1 MGIELEATSGACI
14 GVLGAGE
21 SGLGAA
27 FLARAKGFEVFLSD
41 RAPIG
46 EAQVAELEAMG
57 ARWENGQHTLETLA
71 ACALVVKSP
80 GVPGDAPV
88 VQALRKRGVPIVSE
102 IEFAGRYTRAKKI
115 CVTGSNGK
123 TTTVSLLY
131 HMLKKAGRDVVL
143 AGNIGSSFARQVAK
157 GEHDYYV
164 LELSSFQLE
173 DMYDF
178 KADIAVI
185 LNITPDHLDRYGY
198 DMQRYVDAKF
208 RITRNLTESECF
220 IYSSDDAETMGRL
233 AKMELSARRLPFSQ
247 RMKEA
252 QGAWSDGE
260 AVHFAVQEG
269 EAWEMPI
276 RDFSLRGKHNVNNS
290 MVAGIVGEVLRLP
303 REVIRASLH
312 DFVGIPHRLE
322 LVGEV
327 EGVRYIN
334 DSKATNVDAVWY
346 ALESMKT
353 PVVWI
358 AGGTDKGNDYSALQG
373 FVREK
378 VHALVCLGVDNAK
391 LRTAFAGLVDTFVE
405 TRSAEEAVREA
416 HRLAR
421 AGDTVLLSPACA
433 SFDLFKSYE
442 DRGDQFKQWVKR
454 L

>member
-1 MGIELEATSGACI
+1 MDITRVRL

-27 FLARAKGFEVFLSD
+27 YLGRKKGFEVFLSD

-46 EAQVAELEAMG
+46 ESQVAELESIG
-57 ARWENGQHTLETLA
+57 AQWESGHHSLDRLA

-80 GVPGDAPV
+80 GVPSDSPV
-88 VQALRKRGVPIVSE
+88 VLALRERGVPVISE
-102 IEFAGRYTRAKKI
+102 IEFAGRYTQAKTV

-123 TTTVSLLY
+123 TTTVSLIY
-131 HMLKKAGRDVVL
+131 HMLKKAGFDVVL

-157 GEHDYYV
+157 GDHAYYV

-173 DMYDF
+173 DMYEF
-178 KADIAVI
+178 KADVAVL

-198 DMQRYVDAKF
+198 DMQRYADAKL
-208 RITRNLTESECF
+208 RIVRNQTASDFF
-220 IYSSDDAETMGRL
+220 IYSSDDEEIQRGLLRVKIGGRL
-233 AKMELSARRLPFSQ
+233 LPFSQ
-247 RMKEA
+247 RNHGV
-252 QGAWSDGE
+252 QGAWSDGKM
-260 AVHFAVQEG
+260 VHFAVKAGEEWDFAVQEL
-269 EAWEMPI
+269 
-276 RDFSLRGKHNVNNS
+276 SLRGMHNVNNS
-290 MVAGIVGEVLRLP
+290 MAAGVVGEVIGIP
-303 REVIRASLH
+303 REVICESLY

-322 LVGEV
+322 LVREV
-327 EGVRYIN
+327 DGVRYIN

-358 AGGTDKGNDYSALQG
+358 AGGKDKGNDYSVLQG

-391 LRTAFAGLVDTFVE
+391 LRAAFGDLVETFVE
-405 TRSAEEAVREA
+405 TSSAETAVREA
-416 HRLAR
+416 QRLAR
-421 AGDTVLLSPACA
+421 PGDTVLLSPACA
-433 SFDLFKSYE
+433 SFDLFHNYE
-442 DRGDQFKQWVKR
+442 DRGDQFKQWVIR

>member
-1 MGIELEATSGACI
+1 MWYDALEAGGGCV

-27 FLARAKGFEVFLSD
+27 YLSRVKGFDVFLSD
-41 RAPIG
+41 CGEVDEPRAK
-46 EAQVAELEAMG
+46 ELESMG
-57 ARWENGQHTLETLA
+57 AQWEKGRHSLSRLA
-71 ACALVVKSP
+71 ECAVVVKSP
-80 GVPGDAPV
+80 GIPGDASV
-88 VQALRKRGVPIVSE
+88 VLALREKGVPVISE
-102 IEFAGRYTRAKKI
+102 IEFANHYTGAKKI

-131 HMLKKAGRDVVL
+131 HMLMKAGVDVALV
-143 AGNIGSSFARQVAK
+143 GNIGSSFARQVAK
-157 GEHDYYV
+157 GDHAYYV

-173 DMYDF
+173 DMYEF
-178 KADIAVI
+178 KADIAI
-185 LNITPDHLDRYGY
+185 LLNITPDRLDRYGY
-198 DMQRYVDAKF
+198 EMQRYVDAKF
-208 RITRNLTESECF
+208 RIVRNMTGTDSF
-220 IYSSDDAETMGRL
+220 IYSADDEETVRQL
-233 AKMELSARRLPFSQ
+233 AKMEIGARRLPFSQ
-247 RMKEA
+247 RRVEGL
-252 QGAWSDGE
+252 GAWRDKETLHFTVDAGE
-260 AVHFAVQEG
+260 G
-269 EAWEMPI
+269 WEMPVGEL
-276 RDFSLRGKHNVNNS
+276 SLRGLHNVNNS
-290 MVAGIVGEVLRLP
+290 MAAGLAGEVLQLP

-358 AGGTDKGNDYSALQG
+358 AGGTDKGNDYSALEG

-391 LRTAFAGLVDTFVE
+391 LRSAFEGLVDTFVE
-405 TRSAEEAVREA
+405 TRSAEDAVREA

-433 SFDLFKSYE
+433 SFDLFKNYE
-442 DRGDQFKQWVKR
+442 DRGEQFKQWVKR

>member
-1 MGIELEATSGACI
+1 MGDNALHPGVRV

-27 FLARAKGFEVFLSD
+27 FLARKLGFEVFVSD
-41 RAPIG
+41 MAPIG
-46 EAQVAELEAMG
+46 ERQAAELEAMG
-57 ARWENGQHTLETLA
+57 ALWESGQHTPAELE

-80 GVPGDAPV
+80 GVPGDAPMV
-88 VQALRKRGVPIVSE
+88 VLLRARGIPVVSE
-102 IEFAGRYTRAKKI
+102 IEFASRYTKAKMV

-131 HMLKKAGRDVVL
+131 HMLRKAGLDVVL
-143 AGNIGSSFARQVAK
+143 AGNIGSSFARQVAC
-157 GEHDYYV
+157 GEHACYV

-178 KADIAVI
+178 KSDVAIL

-208 RITRNLTESECF
+208 RISRNLTSSECF
-220 IYSSDDAETMGRL
+220 IYCSDDEVTMREMGRR
-233 AKMELSARRLPFSQ
+233 ALSARLLPFSQ
-247 RMKEA
+247 RERHG
-252 QGAWSDGE
+252 QTAWSDGE
-260 AVHFAVQEG
+260 RVIFQV
-269 EAWEMPI
+269 EAGREWGIGVREL
-276 RDFSLRGKHNVNNS
+276 SLRGMHNVYNS
-290 MVAGIVGEVLRLP
+290 MAAGIAGSVLGVDEGL
-303 REVIRASLH
+303 IRASLM

-327 EGVRYIN
+327 DGVRYIN
-334 DSKATNVDAVWY
+334 DSKATNVDAAWY

-358 AGGTDKGNDYSALQG
+358 AGGVDKGNDYSSLQG
-373 FVREK
+373 FARDKVR
-378 VHALVCLGVDNAK
+378 ALVCLGVDNSK
-391 LRTAFAGLVDTFVE
+391 LRRAFAGLVDDFVE
-405 TRSAEEAVREA
+405 TRSAEEAVRES

-421 AGDTVLLSPACA
+421 SGDTVLLSPACA

-442 DRGDQFKQWVKR
+442 DRGDQFKQWVRR